1 VPSAGLPLRRIV
13 QLAALSTL
21 LVLFAAQLAG
31 ALLAHVPLFVVAS
44 AGGVAL
50 DLYLQQRQP
59 GLIAVLG
66 KIRFEAVSRQLLRDM
81 LIVVALV
88 RLPKVN
94 AMEERA
100 LVLLLLGC
108 YGLHF
113 LCQGVSVV
121 VRRNRTLPILT
132 RNIDTSGLRLSAAPP
147 RILAR
152 LQSRRLLTFM
162 LPATAGLLLT
172 SVTAQNAWALSGLAA
187 SLALFVGGAGYL
199 GTWLLPGKRTPNEE
213 QVLRWLNA
221 WLAEY
226 RPTVGMYFSGGA
238 TSAYQANMWLS
249 TLAELDG
256 NPIIVLRERF
266 MVQKIDATDV
276 PIVSIP
282 KVAHLMHLEQ
292 SSLKMLL
299 HPANSGKTSQVLRIP
314 TVKHAFTN
322 HGESDKLSSCNP
334 YAKAYDEVWVAG
346 PAARE
351 RYQLA
356 DIGVDDR
363 DVVEVGRPQLS
374 PILPYSGPPAK
385 GEPTTVLYAPTWE
398 GWTDDPGNTSVIL
411 AGENIV
417 RELLAD
423 PEVRLVYKPHPM
435 TGSVDPRAGAADRRI
450 RAMIAEANARGGA
463 GDTPAG
469 GSGATAE
476 LARRTAE
483 LDALTTTSFR
493 TSADETE
500 RMLLQ
505 SRPDEGRAKAVE
517 AATAAWEQAY
527 WASFPTREHLVIT
540 AARPGIYACFNA
552 ADLLVSD
559 VSSVVSDYLTSE
571 KPYAVANTSG
581 RSEDDFRANFPTVR
595 AATVLSPSAKEIP
608 ELLATVREPA
618 GDKLAAARTEL
629 KAHLLG
635 PSDPPSL
642 ARFNRAAQDLCGVAD
657 ARNARAAA
665 RAAAEFP
672 EQRATQGGAGLDAAG
687 AAEAVAEAEEAE
699 PAPEAGDEDSAE
711 ASEATEVVEVSE
723 GPEAGEA
730 RERTADASE
739 SDAEAMPGE
748 SGPDETGSEA
758 AAGQVRG

>member
-1 VPSAGLPLRRIV
+1 MPSAGFPLRRVV
-13 QLAALSTL
+13 QLTALSSL

-44 AGGVAL
+44 AGGVGL
-50 DLYLQQRQP
+50 DLYLQRRQP
-59 GLIAVLG
+59 DLIAVLG

-94 AMEERA
+94 AVEERA

-113 LCQGVSVV
+113 LCQGVSLI

-132 RNIDTSGLRLSAAPP
+132 RNIDTSGLRLSPAPP

-162 LPATAGLLLT
+162 LPATAGLLAT
-172 SVTAQNAWALSGLAA
+172 SATAQNAWALTGLAT
-187 SLALFVGGAGYL
+187 SLALFLGGTAHL
-199 GTWLLPGKRTPNEE
+199 GTWLMPKKRTADE
-213 QVLRWLNA
+213 QRVLNWLDT
-221 WLAEY
+221 WLDDY

-238 TSAYQANMWLS
+238 TSAYQANMWLG
-249 TLAELDG
+249 TLAALDG
-256 NPIIVLRERF
+256 NPLIVLRERF

-276 PIVSIP
+276 PIVCFP

-314 TVKHAFTN
+314 TIKHAFTN

-346 PAARE
+346 PAARR

-363 DVVEVGRPQLS
+363 DVVEVGRPQLT
-374 PILPYSGPPAK
+374 PIHPYAGPPA
-385 GEPTTVLYAPTWE
+385 GDSPTTVLYAPTWE
-398 GWTDDPGNTSVIL
+398 GWTEDPGNTSVIL

-423 PEVRLVYKPHPM
+423 PGVRLLYKPHPM

-450 RAMIAEANARGGA
+450 RVMIAEANAR
-463 GDTPAG
+463 
-469 GSGATAE
+469 SGTDRRNAEGPGPSSDATAA

-483 LDALTTTSFR
+483 LDALTTTAFR
-493 TSADETE
+493 PNADETE

-505 SRPDEGRAKAVE
+505 SHPGQGR
-517 AATAAWEQAY
+517 
-527 WASFPTREHLVIT
+527 
-540 AARPGIYACFNA
+540 
-552 ADLLVSD
+552 
-559 VSSVVSDYLTSE
+559 
-571 KPYAVANTSG
+571 
-581 RSEDDFRANFPTVR
+581 
-595 AATVLSPSAKEIP
+595 
-608 ELLATVREPA
+608 
-618 GDKLAAARTEL
+618 
-629 KAHLLG
+629 
-635 PSDPPSL
+635 
-642 ARFNRAAQDLCGVAD
+642 
-657 ARNARAAA
+657 
-665 RAAAEFP
+665 
-672 EQRATQGGAGLDAAG
+672 
-687 AAEAVAEAEEAE
+687 AEAVAA
-699 PAPEAGDEDSAE
+699 
-711 ASEATEVVEVSE
+711 AT
-723 GPEAGEA
+723 
-730 RERTADASE
+730 
-739 SDAEAMPGE
+739 
-748 SGPDETGSEA
+748 
-758 AAGQVRG
+758 